1 MVPSFVAMK
10 HSSVSIIY
18 DEKDANHTCILNS
31 ELSKDHL
38 RVFIHM
44 KVTQKGRKTQQVFAY
59 FQKCEPE

>member
-1 MVPSFVAMK
+1 MK

-38 RVFIHM
+38 RVCIEMEENNIKREKKNTTGHGLRD
-44 KVTQKGRKTQQVFAY
+44 VN
-59 FQKCEPE
+59 